1 MTSEY
6 RLITIPPSH
15 YCEKA
20 RWALDRVKVAYR
32 EEGHPPLLHWRAV
45 KAAGGVRTVP
55 VLVTGD
61 EVLTDSTD
69 ILQFLD
75 ATYTEAWR
83 PYPMDS
89 GLRVQC
95 EELEDVFDT
104 RLGPHTRRVAYF
116 HLLPNRK
123 LLTEAVSPGVGGVEL
138 ATFKVV
144 LPVVR
149 WLMRRGMNI
158 TPVSAQRSLDRVRTV
173 FESVAEK
180 IADGRRFLVGDR
192 FTAADLT
199 FAALAAPVLLPRNY
213 GSALPALDAVPGEFL
228 ALIEEFRSLPAGEFA
243 LRMYRDLR

>member
-1 MTSEY
+1 
-6 RLITIPPSH
+6 
-15 YCEKA
+15 
-20 RWALDRVKVAYR
+20 
-32 EEGHPPLLHWRAV
+32 
-45 KAAGGVRTVP
+45 
-55 VLVTGD
+55 
-61 EVLTDSTD
+61 
-69 ILQFLD
+69 
-75 ATYTEAWR
+75 
-83 PYPMDS
+83 MDS